1 MKKVLVVDDAA
12 FMRLTIKTLLERLG
26 DIECFEAS
34 NGIEAFA
41 KYKELKPD
49 LVTMDITMT
58 DMTGIEAL
66 KLIKQFDP
74 KAKVVM
80 VSALGDEA
88 MVKESIICGATSF
101 IVKPFKD
108 DDVILKIKKILKI

>member
-12 FMRLTIKTLLERLG
+12 FMRLTIRILLEK
-26 DIECFEAS
+26 IEDMECYEAS
-34 NGIEAFA
+34 NGVEAFT
-41 KYKELKPD
+41 KYKEIKPD

-66 KLIKQFDP
+66 KLIKQHDP

-108 DDVILKIKKILKI
+108 EDVIAKIKKILKL